1 MMNNLNRCHVSYQI
15 DQYLNVLDDEE
26 SFQDELE
33 EFAERLMQGDYS
45 PYIPDNFNEAI
56 GEIDIEDL
64 ASLLKK
70 GNVEL
75 FGELI
80 DKRVCAYWKKQALV
94 VAEAELMKNHN
105 QD

>member
-1 MMNNLNRCHVSYQI
+1 MMNNLNNCHVSSQI
-15 DQYLNVLDDEE
+15 DQYLHVLDDEE
-26 SFQDELE
+26 YYQE
-33 EFAERLMQGDYS
+33 EIEAFVERLMQGDYS

-64 ASLLKK
+64 ASLLKNGK
-70 GNVEL
+70 AEL

-80 DKRVCAYWKKQALV
+80 DERVCAYWKKQALL

>member
-1 MMNNLNRCHVSYQI
+1 MMNNLNHCHVSFQI
-15 DQYLNVLDDEE
+15 DNYLHAIDDEE
-26 SFQDELE
+26 SYQDGIEA
-33 EFAERLMQGDYS
+33 FAERLMQGDYS

-70 GNVEL
+70 GKAEL